1 MLKFPDASR
10 NEKRI
15 ALLRYSTKL
24 PDSRVLDDRYG
35 AQLLAMAVPKG
46 KTKWLAYVS
55 EFVEEAKASGL
66 VQRVIER
73 ASRTG
78 LQVAPLAS
86 PTPKK

>member
-1 MLKFPDASR
+1 VLKSPDASR

-55 EFVEEAKASGL
+55 AFVEEAKASGL

-78 LQVAPLAS
+78 LQVATA
-86 PTPKK
+86 KRCG

>member
-1 MLKFPDASR
+1 MWRWPC
-10 NEKRI
+10 
-15 ALLRYSTKL
+15 
-24 PDSRVLDDRYG
+24 
-35 AQLLAMAVPKG
+35 
-46 KTKWLAYVS
+46 KTEWLAYVG

-73 ASRTG
+73 AGRAG